1 MARQRTSV
9 AGVINYIV
17 RIRKML
23 PTECWYYSHSE
34 YAYNDPDGVA
44 EAPDWYEYKYQASEG
59 TPLYY
64 IQEIWCI
71 GERQRVSSET
81 KIF

>member
-1 MARQRTSV
+1 MRWHANGHLWQV
-9 AGVINYIV
+9 NHYIDDQEV
-17 RIRKML
+17 L

-59 TPLYY
+59 TPF
-64 IQEIWCI
+64 ITFKKFMHW
-71 GERQRVSSET
+71 RTAKS
-81 KIF
+81 IF

>member
-1 MARQRTSV
+1 MRWHANGHLWQV
-9 AGVINYIV
+9 NHYIDDQEV
-17 RIRKML
+17 L

-59 TPLYY
+59 TPFYY
-64 IQEIWCI
+64 IQEIYAL
-71 GERQRVSSET
+71 RTAKVSSET